1 MNSTKTVSFI
11 GAGNVAT
18 HLAKA
23 LYKNNFLI
31 KQVFSKSFKNANS
44 LAKKVNAQPIDLLTQ
59 LSANAEIYIIAVP
72 DDVIEKV
79 LKQFPFKNKL
89 VVHTSGS
96 VGIELFAKNS
106 FSNFGIFYPLQT
118 FSKNKA
124 VDFTKVPF
132 CLEANTKTNLKS
144 IEAVTKY
151 LSDKIYPINSEQR
164 QLLHLAAVFACN
176 FSNNMYQIAYDICNK
191 NSIDFD
197 ILKPLIIETAN
208 KITIQTPQ
216 EAQTGP
222 AKRNDKKTIEKHL
235 SLLDNQKNYQ
245 EIYRLITESIVQS
258 SVLSSQ
264 STVHSPQIKNR
275 KS

>member
-1 MNSTKTVSFI
+1 MIKQVTTI

-31 KQVFSKSFKNANS
+31 KQVFSKSFKNANA

-59 LSANAEIYIIAVP
+59 LSPNADIYIIAVP

-96 VGIELFAKNS
+96 VGIELFTKVG

-118 FSKNKA
+118 LSKNKT

-144 IEAVTKY
+144 IENVAKY
-151 LSDKIYPINSEQR
+151 LSDKIYHVNSEQR

-176 FSNNMYQIAYDICNK
+176 FSNNMYQIAFDICNQHQ
-191 NSIDFD
+191 IDFD
-197 ILKPLIIETAN
+197 ILKPLIKETAS
-208 KITIQTPQ
+208 KIEKYNPL
-216 EAQTGP
+216 EVQTGP
-222 AKRNDKKTIEKHL
+222 AKRNDKKTIQKHL
-235 SLLDNQKNYQ
+235 SLLENQKNYQ
-245 EIYRLITESIVQS
+245 EIYQLITESIVQS
-258 SVLSSQ
+258 SV
-264 STVHSPQIKNR
+264 H

>member
-31 KQVFSKSFKNANS
+31 KQIFSKSFKNANS

-59 LSANAEIYIIAVP
+59 LSPNAEIYIIAVP

-96 VGIELFAKNS
+96 VGIELFTKNS

-118 FSKNKA
+118 FSKNKSI
-124 VDFTKVPF
+124 DFTKVPF
-132 CLEANTKTNLKS
+132 CLEANTKTSLKS
-144 IEAVTKY
+144 IEVVAKY
-151 LSDKIYPINSEQR
+151 LSDKMYHVNSEQR

-176 FSNNMYQIAYDICNK
+176 FSNNMYQIAFDICNK
-191 NSIDFD
+191 NAIDFD
-197 ILKPLIIETAN
+197 ILKPLIKETAR
-208 KITIQTPQ
+208 KIEEHHPIDV
-216 EAQTGP
+216 QTGP
-222 AKRNDKKTIEKHL
+222 AIRKDLKTIQKHL

-245 EIYRLITESIVQS
+245 AIYRLITQNIQ
-258 SVLSSQ
+258 Q
-264 STVHSPQIKNR
+264 NHD
-275 KS
+275 

>member
-59 LSANAEIYIIAVP
+59 LSPNSEIYIIAVP

-106 FSNFGIFYPLQT
+106 FSNFGILYPLQT
-118 FSKNKA
+118 FSKNKS

-144 IEAVTKY
+144 IEAVAKY
-151 LSDKIYPINSEQR
+151 LSDKMYHVNSEQR

-222 AKRNDKKTIEKHL
+222 AKRNDKKTIQKHL
-235 SLLDNQKNYQ
+235 ALLDNQKNYQ
-245 EIYRLITESIVQS
+245 EIYRLITQNIQ
-258 SVLSSQ
+258 Q
-264 STVHSPQIKNR
+264 NHD
-275 KS
+275 

>member
-1 MNSTKTVSFI
+1 MNQHKVKFIQLNSTKTVSFI

-59 LSANAEIYIIAVP
+59 LSQNAEIYIIAVP
-72 DDVIEKV
+72 DDAIEKV

-96 VGIELFAKNS
+96 VGVDVFTKNG

-118 FSKNKA
+118 FSKNKI

-144 IEAVTKY
+144 IETVAKY

-176 FSNNMYQIAYDICNK
+176 FSNNMYQIAFEICNQHQ
-191 NSIDFD
+191 IDFD
-197 ILKPLIIETAN
+197 ILKPLIKETAS
-208 KITIQTPQ
+208 KIEKYNPL
-216 EAQTGP
+216 EVQTGP
-222 AKRNDKKTIEKHL
+222 AIRKDLKTIQKHL

-245 EIYRLITESIVQS
+245 AIYRLITQNIQ
-258 SVLSSQ
+258 Q
-264 STVHSPQIKNR
+264 NHD
-275 KS
+275 

>member
-1 MNSTKTVSFI
+1 MIKQVTTI

-23 LYKNNFLI
+23 LYKNNFVI
-31 KQVFSKSFKNANS
+31 KQIFSKSFKNANALS
-44 LAKKVNAQPIDLLTQ
+44 KKVNAQPIDLITQ
-59 LSANAEIYIIAVP
+59 LTPTAEIYIIAVP
-72 DDVIEKV
+72 DDAIEKV
-79 LKQFPFKNKL
+79 LKQIPFKNKL

-96 VGIELFAKNS
+96 VGMDVFAKNG

-118 FSKNKA
+118 FSKNKV

-144 IEAVTKY
+144 IENVAKY
-151 LSDKIYPINSEQR
+151 LSDKIYHVNSEQR

-222 AKRNDKKTIEKHL
+222 AKRNDKKTIQKHL
-235 SLLDNQKNYQ
+235 ALLDNQKKYQ

-258 SVLSSQ
+258 AVQ
-264 STVHSPQIKNR
+264 QIVNR